1 MDVNELERIIQEKE
15 DYLEVLKENTTGNKE
30 AIEKLEK
37 EINETKTILNTYKT
51 TVVEADSLDK
61 LTPIKKINPIG
72 KKLWEQTE
80 SYRNKN
86 KGNVKAKTLSS
97 TAAYSSIVL
106 MSISSA
112 LLTVGIIALGIIFAK

>member
-1 MDVNELERIIQEKE
+1 MDVNELERVIQEKE
-15 DYLEVLKENTTGNKE
+15 DYLEVLKENTTGNKD

-37 EINETKTILNTYKT
+37 EISETKTILNTYKT
-51 TVVEADSLDK
+51 TVVEVDSLDK

-72 KKLWEQTE
+72 KRLWEQAE
-80 SYRNKN
+80 SYRNKS
-86 KGNVKAKTLSS
+86 KGNAKTKTLSS

-112 LLTVGIIALGIIFAK
+112 LLAVGIIALGIIFAK

>member
-1 MDVNELERIIQEKE
+1 MDANELERVIQEKE
-15 DYLEVLKENTTGNKE
+15 DYLEVLKENTTGNKD

-37 EINETKTILNTYKT
+37 EISETKTILNTYKT
-51 TVVEADSLDK
+51 TVVEVDSLDK

-72 KKLWEQTE
+72 KRLWEQAE
-80 SYRNKN
+80 SYRNKS
-86 KGNVKAKTLSS
+86 KGNAKTKTLSS

-112 LLTVGIIALGIIFAK
+112 LLAVGIIALGIIFAK

>member
-1 MDVNELERIIQEKE
+1 MDVNELERVIQEKE
-15 DYLEVLKENTTGNKE
+15 DYLEVLKENTTGNKD

-37 EINETKTILNTYKT
+37 EISETKTILNTYKT
-51 TVVEADSLDK
+51 TVVEVDSLDK

-72 KKLWEQTE
+72 KRLWEQAE
-80 SYRNKN
+80 SYRNKS
-86 KGNVKAKTLSS
+86 KGNAKTKTLSS

-112 LLTVGIIALGIIFAK
+112 LLAVGIITLGIIFAK

>member
-1 MDVNELERIIQEKE
+1 MDVNELERVIQEKE
-15 DYLEVLKENTTGNKE
+15 DYLEVLKENTTGNKD

-37 EINETKTILNTYKT
+37 EISETKTILNTYKT
-51 TVVEADSLDK
+51 TVVEIDSLDK

-72 KKLWEQTE
+72 KRLWEQAE
-80 SYRNKN
+80 SYRNKS
-86 KGNVKAKTLSS
+86 KGNAKTKTLSS

>member
-1 MDVNELERIIQEKE
+1 MDANELERVIQEKE
-15 DYLEVLKENTTGNKE
+15 DYLEVLKENTTGNKD

-37 EINETKTILNTYKT
+37 EISKTKTILNTYKT
-51 TVVEADSLDK
+51 TVVEVDSLDK

-72 KKLWEQTE
+72 KRLWEQAE
-80 SYRNKN
+80 SYRNKS
-86 KGNVKAKTLSS
+86 KGNAKTKTLSS

-112 LLTVGIIALGIIFAK
+112 LLAVGIIALGIIFAK